1 MVKPLSIDDGFDVEL
16 GAGMSWCSSQAEVQP
31 LCLARSLGTYDLAQL
46 RSLSKLASAVFL
58 VRGPPRGWSCL
69 LQDCSCVSECC
80 AACHKLLPVGV
91 TVDAIQAIR
100 DLYTDATTRVKLSYD
115 ETDAINIDR
124 GSIQGYTL
132 SPFLY
137 LVFIEPLLRWLHSG
151 GRGYK
156 YGCLKGSRHADY
168 TTSALAYA
176 DDLAATTLRLEDLKL
191 QARKIEAFTAWSG
204 MKVNCAK
211 CAVTGIP
218 YAEAKKRGTDAV
230 LSSKNIAMLKRRCAE
245 VKIQGTSIPFHHPDT
260 EPYKYLGVWIT
271 PTMNWSHNLVSILEE
286 FRDRASKLSVS
297 MLSSRQKMR
306 AQASKIKAC
315 VTYSFPLGTLT
326 EADLAKLDG
335 MNARLCK
342 KINGLSNSAPT
353 AIILEDRD
361 KAGVGL
367 TSLSVDYVQLIAR
380 KLTLALNDKGAL
392 GFINGSLMRLQDS
405 IIGLALEHT
414 KKKSLIKGTAHYHL
428 ARQLSIIKQ
437 AGIHAK
443 APTGEEGLRGN
454 ALADI
459 IAKLKYDPSDFGM
472 SCRIPPNVSHVCL
485 SYSTSTSRHD

>member
-1 MVKPLSIDDGFDVEL
+1 
-16 GAGMSWCSSQAEVQP
+16 MSKYAEHYDILSSQQEGFRMKRNTIRQNLLNV
-31 LCLARSLGTYDLAQL
+31 
-46 RSLSKLASAVFL
+46 LSDAKISNNDIYMLYVDFSSAFNTI
-58 VRGPPRGWSCL
+58 
-69 LQDCSCVSECC
+69 D
-80 AACHKLLPVGV
+80 HDKLLCIMHDLGF

-100 DLYTDATTRVKLSYD
+100 DLYTDATTRVKLPYD

-124 GSIQGYTL
+124 GSIQGDTL
-132 SPFLY
+132 SPFLF

-306 AQASKIKAC
+306 AQASKIKEC

-335 MNARLCK
+335 MNARL
-342 KINGLSNSAPT
+342 
-353 AIILEDRD
+353 
-361 KAGVGL
+361 
-367 TSLSVDYVQLIAR
+367 
-380 KLTLALNDKGAL
+380 
-392 GFINGSLMRLQDS
+392 
-405 IIGLALEHT
+405 
-414 KKKSLIKGTAHYHL
+414 
-428 ARQLSIIKQ
+428 
-437 AGIHAK
+437 
-443 APTGEEGLRGN
+443 
-454 ALADI
+454 
-459 IAKLKYDPSDFGM
+459 
-472 SCRIPPNVSHVCL
+472 
-485 SYSTSTSRHD
+485 